1 MLHVD
6 AGSLK
11 EPGPLPVNPAL
22 NKFKSM
28 PGVTIEIS
36 PIPYNPTT
44 DTAISK
50 VSQEVLAEDTAWER
64 LRGSEQY
71 AAWQIREKQALELL
85 PAGVVNT
92 MAAAAEGGSSVGA
105 GGGRGSNAPKRL
117 TRRRRLFVR

>member
-11 EPGPLPVNPAL
+11 EPGPLPVNPVV
-22 NKFKSM
+22 NKFKSI

-36 PIPYNPTT
+36 PIPYNPST

-50 VSQEVLAEDTAWER
+50 ISQEVLAEDTAWER

-71 AAWQIREKQALELL
+71 AAWQMREKQALELL
-85 PAGVVNT
+85 PRGVVNT
-92 MAAAAEGGSSVGA
+92 MAAAAEGGSSVS
-105 GGGRGSNAPKRL
+105 RGSSRGSDAPKRL
-117 TRRRRLFVR
+117 TRHRRLFVR